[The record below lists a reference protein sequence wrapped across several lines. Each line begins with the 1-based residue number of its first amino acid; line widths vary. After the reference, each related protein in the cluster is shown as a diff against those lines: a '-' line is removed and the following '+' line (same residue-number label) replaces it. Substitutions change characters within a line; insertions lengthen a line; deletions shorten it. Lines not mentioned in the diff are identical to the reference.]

1 MSVETKET
9 ASLLIQENVHF
20 NQGIAVTGS
29 TKGPIVGSNKC
40 R

>member
-9 ASLLIQENVHF
+9 ASLLIRENVHF